1 MTLLQ
6 QIQAR
11 PDVIA
16 LAPNTEAM
24 AAALS
29 VNRKKVVSTLG
40 GIGTIMR
47 ALGPTAG
54 GALLDQLEA
63 LSATNPAVKW
73 AMVMIK
79 AGTLDFGDASTRGM
93 IDQLVT
99 DPAANAALKAVA
111 EVPDPISE
119 FEVRVAI
126 YNDDGS
132 LKI

>member
-1 MTLLQ
+1 MLQ
-6 QIQAR
+6 EIQSRA
-11 PDVIA
+11 DVLA

-29 VNRKKVVSTLG
+29 AGRKKTVQTLG
-40 GIGTIMR
+40 GIGTIMK
-47 ALGPTAG
+47 ALGPNAG
-54 GALLDQLEA
+54 GALLDQLET
-63 LSATNPAVKW
+63 LSASNPAVKW

-79 AGTLDFGDASTRGM
+79 AGTLDFGDASTRLM

-99 DPAANAALKAVA
+99 DPVANAALKAVA
-111 EVPDPISE
+111 EVPDPVSE
-119 FEVRVAI
+119 FDVRVAI